1 MNYYNEIKNK
11 LINNE
16 IIKKVKDYSKNRSDL
31 ETYYDVGKLLKEAG
45 KNYGDSIIK
54 EYSKK
59 LRIELGKGYSVR
71 NLYNMRLFYE
81 KVQTV
86 SAKLS
91 WSHYS
96 LILSFENNKMNYYIN
111 LCERDNIS
119 VRELKSKI
127 KSNEYERLDKITQ
140 HKLVNNDKLDIQD
153 LIPNPILIKN
163 KNNYDVISEKILK
176 QLILEDIDNILLELG
191 SGFSYIGNEY
201 KIKVGNIYN
210 YIDLLLYNNYV
221 IEYCSDDRVIAK
233 EYELVR

>member
-1 MNYYNEIKNK
+1 MNYYDEIKNK

-45 KNYGDSIIK
+45 KNYGESIIK

-59 LRIELGKGYSVR
+59 LMIELGKGYSVR

-111 LCERDNIS
+111 ICERNNIS

-127 KSNEYERLDKITQ
+127 KSNEYERLDRITK
-140 HKLVNNDKLDIQD
+140 HKLVNNDKLDIKY

-163 KNNYDVISEKILK
+163 KIIMMLYLK
-176 QLILEDIDNILLELG
+176 K
-191 SGFSYIGNEY
+191 Y
-201 KIKVGNIYN
+201 
-210 YIDLLLYNNYV
+210 
-221 IEYCSDDRVIAK
+221 
-233 EYELVR
+233 